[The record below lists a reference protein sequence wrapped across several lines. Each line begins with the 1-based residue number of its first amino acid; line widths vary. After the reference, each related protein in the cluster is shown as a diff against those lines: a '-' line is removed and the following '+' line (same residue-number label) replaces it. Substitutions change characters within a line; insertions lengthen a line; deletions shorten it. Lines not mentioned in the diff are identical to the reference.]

1 MGVGVSPMSGVE
13 RLLLRAPFF
22 PRGGGATIAGTAG
35 CVSFLAFPL
44 LLDLGIV
51 GDGVRSGAGAIGV
64 FGARAAPLLLDLD
77 FDVAAGDAVAGGP
90 GSSTPLLLD
99 LAGLADSVRFDSNLD
114 FIGAVSIFGVWSPLG
129 TDAGL
134 LFIAS
139 ALLSAFGLIFSI
151 PAGGGCCSCG
161 DILTSVSDFRCVD
174 LPRRN
179 FSIDSWSD
187 SLLFCC

>member
-1 MGVGVSPMSGVE
+1 M
-13 RLLLRAPFF
+13 
-22 PRGGGATIAGTAG
+22 IAGTCDSG
-35 CVSFLAFPL
+35 SFLAFPL
-44 LLDLGIV
+44 LLDLGIA
-51 GDGVRSGAGAIGV
+51 GDVARSGTGVIGV
-64 FGARAAPLLLDLD
+64 IGARAVPLLLDLD
-77 FDVAAGDAVAGGP
+77 FDIGAAGDDAAAVGGP

-99 LAGLADSVRFDSNLD
+99 LAGLADSVRFDSN
-114 FIGAVSIFGVWSPLG
+114 FEFVGAVSIFGVWSPLG

-139 ALLSAFGLIFSI
+139 ALLSAFGLICSI

-161 DILTSVSDFRCVD
+161 DILTSISTFRCDD

-179 FSIDSWSD
+179 FSIDSWSV